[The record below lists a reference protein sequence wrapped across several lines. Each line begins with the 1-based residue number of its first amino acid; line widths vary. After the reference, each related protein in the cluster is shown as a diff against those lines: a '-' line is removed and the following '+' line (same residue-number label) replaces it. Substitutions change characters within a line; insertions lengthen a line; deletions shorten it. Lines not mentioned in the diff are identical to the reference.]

1 MNSKTRPPQGAP
13 AKGAAAPAAK
23 AGAANP
29 PAKPPPP
36 APTAQGPVAPLFRR
50 LDWLTMLATF
60 AIVWVIYFICLA
72 PEVTLEDS
80 GELCTASYYAGI
92 PHPPGYPFWTIY
104 TWLWTV
110 LVPFKNIA
118 WRVALAEASTAAA
131 ACGVL
136 ALMVSRGSSMLM
148 EGIEELKNMT
158 GKWEGAICVVSGIV
172 AGLMLGLGSS
182 MWMQSVVIN
191 RISLFGVPWMLLVL
205 ALLMRWNYAPHQRRY
220 LYTAFFFLGIC
231 ATIHQTLTMA
241 IMGIEI
247 GVAARQPKLGR
258 DMFFVNSIG
267 YFLGLIAKS
276 AHMVGIFDATNP
288 MVFRIFN
295 GVGLCSLAACIYLAI
310 KTGGL
315 LTEIWPAF
323 ASLVLLMGLGSCFY
337 FYDALSGM
345 TNPPME

>member
-1 MNSKTRPPQGAP
+1 MNSKPRPPQGAP
-13 AKGAAAPAAK
+13 PKGDALPAAK
-23 AGAANP
+23 ATSGA
-29 PAKPPPP
+29 PAKPQPVTQA
-36 APTAQGPVAPLFRR
+36 APGPVPPLFRR
-50 LDWLTMLATF
+50 LDWLTLLATF
-60 AIVWVIYFICLA
+60 AIVWVVYFICLA
-72 PEVTLEDS
+72 PQVTLEDS

-118 WRVALAEASTAAA
+118 WRVALAEASTAAM

-136 ALMVSRGSSMLM
+136 ALIVSRGSSMLM

-158 GKWEGAICVVSGIV
+158 GKWENAICVVSGVV
-172 AGLMLGLGSS
+172 AGLMLALGSS
-182 MWMQSVVIN
+182 MWKESVVIN

-231 ATIHQTLTMA
+231 STIHQTLTMA

-247 GVAARQPKLGR
+247 GVTARQPKLGR
-258 DMFFVNSIG
+258 DMFFLNSVG
-267 YFLGLIAKS
+267 YFLGLMGHA
-276 AHMVGIFDATNP
+276 AHMVGMFTDTNP

-295 GVGLCSLAACIYLAI
+295 
-310 KTGGL
+310 
-315 LTEIWPAF
+315 
-323 ASLVLLMGLGSCFY
+323 
-337 FYDALSGM
+337 
-345 TNPPME
+345 